1 MSRFPIF
8 SLTIPI
14 STVATYYTDL
24 YRIVNTSLKGTWM
37 SRTLSSDVRRQILDA
52 AGASFYQN
60 GFQAIGVDALAE
72 RAGVSKMTLYRH
84 FPSKDDLIVSV
95 LNEFDQGTQR
105 FYGQIMAKAK
115 TPRAKLLAI
124 FTWIAERASE
134 SDCRGCAF
142 QNGAA
147 EFPDVDHVVHQA
159 AFANKLA
166 THAAYL
172 EQAKA
177 MGARDPKTLA
187 DQLLLLTD
195 GAWAA
200 ARMWGAKSPARSVV
214 AAAKTLIDA
223 QIE

>member
-1 MSRFPIF
+1 
-8 SLTIPI
+8 
-14 STVATYYTDL
+14 
-24 YRIVNTSLKGTWM
+24 M
-37 SRTLSSDVRRQILDA
+37 SRTLSPDVRRQILDA

-60 GFQAIGVDALAE
+60 GFQAIGVDGLAKQ
-72 RAGVSKMTLYRH
+72 AGVSKMTLYRH
-84 FPSKDDLIVSV
+84 FPSKDDLMVSV
-95 LNEFDQGTQR
+95 LNEFDQGTQA

-115 TPRAKLLAI
+115 SPRAKLLAI
-124 FTWIAERASE
+124 FTWIAQRASE
-134 SDCRGCAF
+134 ADCRGCAF

-147 EFPDVDHVVHQA
+147 EFPSVDHVVHQA

-177 MGARDPKTLA
+177 MGARDPKILA

-200 ARMWGAKSPARSVV
+200 ARMWGAKSPAQSVV

-223 QIE
+223 QRK

>member
-1 MSRFPIF
+1 
-8 SLTIPI
+8 
-14 STVATYYTDL
+14 
-24 YRIVNTSLKGTWM
+24 M
-37 SRTLSSDVRRQILDA
+37 SRTLNPDIRRQILDA
-52 AGASFYQN
+52 AGASFYEN

-95 LNEFDQGTQR
+95 INAFDQGTR
-105 FYGQIMAKAK
+105 GFYGQLMAKAK

-134 SDCRGCAF
+134 ADCRGCAF

-147 EFPDVDHVVHQA
+147 EFPNLDHVVHQA
-159 AFANKLA
+159 ALANKLA

-177 MGARDPKTLA
+177 MGARNPKMLA
-187 DQLLLLTD
+187 DQLQLLTD

-200 ARMWGAKSPARSVV
+200 ARMWGAQSPAQSVV

-223 QIE
+223 QIK

>member
-1 MSRFPIF
+1 
-8 SLTIPI
+8 
-14 STVATYYTDL
+14 
-24 YRIVNTSLKGTWM
+24 M
-37 SRTLSSDVRRQILDA
+37 SRTLSPEIRRQILDA
-52 AGASFYQN
+52 AGAAFYEN

-72 RAGVSKMTLYRH
+72 QAGVSKMTLYRH
-84 FPSKDDLIVSV
+84 FPSKDDLMVAV
-95 LNEFDQGTQR
+95 LNEFDQGTQG
-105 FYGQIMAKAK
+105 FYEQIMAKAK
-115 TPRAKLLAI
+115 TPRTKLLAI

-147 EFPDVDHVVHQA
+147 EFPNVDHVVHRA

-166 THAAYL
+166 THGAYHQ
-172 EQAKA
+172 QAKA
-177 MGARDPKTLA
+177 MGAKDPKLLA

-200 ARMWGAKSPARSVV
+200 ARMWGADSPARSVV

-223 QIE
+223 QVSTK

>member
-1 MSRFPIF
+1 
-8 SLTIPI
+8 
-14 STVATYYTDL
+14 
-24 YRIVNTSLKGTWM
+24 M
-37 SRTLSSDVRRQILDA
+37 SRTLSPDAHRRILDA
-52 AGASFYQN
+52 AGASFYEN
-60 GFQAIGVDALAE
+60 GFQAIGVDALAA

-95 LNEFDQGTQR
+95 LNEFDQGAQA
-105 FYGQIMAKAK
+105 FYRQLMAHAK

-147 EFPDVDHVVHQA
+147 EFPNVDHVVHQA
-159 AFANKLA
+159 ALANKLA
-166 THAAYL
+166 THSTYL

-200 ARMWGAKSPARSVV
+200 ARMWGPKSPAQSVV
-214 AAAKTLIDA
+214 TAAEALIDA
-223 QIE
+223 QIK

>member
-1 MSRFPIF
+1 MSR
-8 SLTIPI
+8 
-14 STVATYYTDL
+14 A
-24 YRIVNTSLKGTWM
+24 
-37 SRTLSSDVRRQILDA
+37 LSPDIRRQILDA
-52 AGASFYQN
+52 AGASFYEN

-95 LNEFDQGTQR
+95 LNEFDLGTQG
-105 FYGQIMAKAK
+105 FYAQIMAKAR
-115 TPRAKLLAI
+115 TPRGKLLAV
-124 FTWIAERASE
+124 FTWIAKRASE

-147 EFPDVDHVVHQA
+147 EFPNVDHVVHQA

-177 MGARDPKTLA
+177 MGARDPRTLA

-200 ARMWGAKSPARSVV
+200 ARMWGTKSPAQSVV
-214 AAAKTLIDA
+214 GAAKTLIDA
-223 QIE
+223 QVK

>member
-1 MSRFPIF
+1 M
-8 SLTIPI
+8 IPI
-14 STVATYYTDL
+14 STVANIYTDL
-24 YRIVNTSLKGTWM
+24 YRAVNSFLKERGM
-37 SRTLSSDVRRQILDA
+37 SRTLSPDMRRRILDA
-52 AGASFYQN
+52 AGASFYEN

-72 RAGVSKMTLYRH
+72 RARVSKMTLYRH

-95 LNEFDQGTQR
+95 LNEFDEAAQG
-105 FYGQIMAKAK
+105 FYGQLMAKAK
-115 TPRAKLLAI
+115 TPRAKLVAV

-134 SDCRGCAF
+134 SGCRGCAF

-177 MGARDPKTLA
+177 MGARDPRTLA

-200 ARMWGAKSPARSVV
+200 ARMWGAKSPAQSVV

>member
-1 MSRFPIF
+1 MSRMLNP
-8 SLTIPI
+8 
-14 STVATYYTDL
+14 
-24 YRIVNTSLKGTWM
+24 
-37 SRTLSSDVRRQILDA
+37 DVRTQILHA
-52 AGASFYQN
+52 AGAAFYEN
-60 GFQAIGVDALAE
+60 GFQSIGVDTLAE
-72 RAGVSKMTLYRH
+72 RAGVSKMTLYRY

-95 LNEFDQGTQR
+95 LNEFDQGTR
-105 FYGQIMAKAK
+105 AFYGQIMAKAK
-115 TPRAKLLAI
+115 TPRTKLLAI
-124 FTWIAERASE
+124 FTWIADRASE

-147 EFPDVDHVVHQA
+147 EFPNADHVVHQA

-177 MGARDPKTLA
+177 MGARHPKLLA

-200 ARMWGAKSPARSVV
+200 ARMWGAKSPAQSVV

-223 QIE
+223 QLRPVRQ

>member
-1 MSRFPIF
+1 M
-8 SLTIPI
+8 TIPI
-14 STVATYYTDL
+14 C
-24 YRIVNTSLKGTWM
+24 IVLVNSSLKETWM
-37 SRTLSSDVRRQILDA
+37 SRTLSPDVRRQILDA
-52 AGASFYQN
+52 AGASFYAN

-72 RAGVSKMTLYRH
+72 RAGVSKMTLYRY
-84 FPSKDDLIVSV
+84 FPSKDDLMVAV
-95 LNEFDQGTQR
+95 LNEFDQGTR
-105 FYGQIMAKAK
+105 DFYGQIMAKAK
-115 TPRAKLLAI
+115 TPRAKLVAI
-124 FTWIAERASE
+124 FTWIAARASD

-147 EFPDVDHVVHQA
+147 EFPNVDHVVHQA

-177 MGARDPKTLA
+177 MGARDPRTLA

-200 ARMWGAKSPARSVV
+200 ARMWGTKSPAQSVV
-214 AAAKTLIDA
+214 SAAKTLIDA
-223 QIE
+223 QLT